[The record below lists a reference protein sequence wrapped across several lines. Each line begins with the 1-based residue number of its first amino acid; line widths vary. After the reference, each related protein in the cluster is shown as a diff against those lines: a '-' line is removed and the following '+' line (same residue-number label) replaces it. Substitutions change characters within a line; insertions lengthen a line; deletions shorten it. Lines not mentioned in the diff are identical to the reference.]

1 MLDVW
6 GFWSSSDR
14 LTLPA
19 MKKDAWNQLSKR
31 LSVIVCDQISAKVCC
46 EALRRAILI
55 SPSISMSVMLIFE
68 MCQCPQSGN
77 PHFSLPL

>member
-55 SPSISMSVMLIFE
+55 SPCPSETGYSSRFPSTFLHVFFGIF
-68 MCQCPQSGN
+68 
-77 PHFSLPL
+77 